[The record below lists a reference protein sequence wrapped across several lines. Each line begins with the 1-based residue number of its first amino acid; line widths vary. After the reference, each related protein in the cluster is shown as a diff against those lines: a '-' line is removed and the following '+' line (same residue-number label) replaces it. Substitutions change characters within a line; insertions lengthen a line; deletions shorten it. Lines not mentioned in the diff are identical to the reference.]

1 MNANSPFF
9 LSSCRIADFIWTFL
23 GLHNL
28 MILHAGTSLI
38 NKGWIL
44 FLMQP
49 RILSPILLGLVLLF
63 GLTVSTNT
71 SPAYA
76 AAFTCSA
83 APLDGSQEVP
93 PVITDGTGS
102 AVITFDSTSNR
113 LSWSILFSGL
123 FGPATAAH
131 FHGPALAGANAGV
144 QVNIGELSGL
154 TSPMNGSAILTPEQ
168 ASSLLEGSM
177 YINIHSESNT
187 GGEIRG
193 QVSCEQTDE
202 GWLDS
207 FNLEDCELAS
217 LGTNDYF
224 YLEPGYNLTLEGQ
237 EDEENI
243 QLIVTVLNETK
254 IVNGIETRIVEE
266 RESEDGELI
275 EISRN
280 YFAICTETND
290 IFYFGEGVDIYE
302 GGEVVGHEGAWIAGE
317 DDARP
322 GMIIPAKPTVGLKY
336 YQEVAPG
343 VAEDRAE
350 IISLNEVV
358 DTPAGHFEDVLK
370 VEETNLLESGEK
382 EYKFHALGIG
392 LIQDAQLKLVEYV
405 LPEVE
410 EPDELEVKSMVQ
422 SVVVS
427 GNTIQ
432 VNLNSSS
439 TISEFELDEESKR
452 LSFRADGEAGSEGRT
467 DISIG
472 RILEGPYTVTIDGQA
487 TADFNVTNAA
497 SGEAMISISY
507 THSVHDITITGTN
520 VIPEFPVAVVG
531 AVAGIIGVAALLARS
546 KFMNG
551 FINGQQ

>member
-83 APLDGSQEVP
+83 SPLDGSQEVP

>member
-23 GLHNL
+23 GLHNF

-38 NKGWIL
+38 NKGRIL

-49 RILSPILLGLVLLF
+49 RILSPILLGLVLVF

-83 APLDGSQEVP
+83 SPLDGSQEVP

-102 AVITFDSTSNR
+102 AAITFDSTSNR

-123 FGPATAAH
+123 SGPATAAH

-224 YLEPGYNLTLEGQ
+224 YLEPGYKLTLEGQ
-237 EDEENI
+237 EDGENT

-254 IVNGIETRIVEE
+254 IVSGIETRIVEE

-520 VIPEFPVAVVG
+520 VVPEFPVAVVG

-551 FINGQQ
+551 FTNGQQ

>member
-1 MNANSPFF
+1 
-9 LSSCRIADFIWTFL
+9 
-23 GLHNL
+23 
-28 MILHAGTSLI
+28 
-38 NKGWIL
+38 
-44 FLMQP
+44 MQP

-83 APLDGSQEVP
+83 SPLDGSQEVP